1 MLYDPRLDVFL
12 ACAAQGSF
20 SRASEQ
26 LSMTSTGILKQIS
39 QLEYD
44 LETRLFN
51 RTHRGLELTEAGL
64 QLQSEAMKLKSFCQA
79 AMERVYAA
87 DCGLGRE
94 IRIGISPL
102 TPPALMADLWPK
114 IQPIIP
120 DLRFQLIPFEN
131 NQQQAQ
137 KILSSLGE
145 GIDVVPGLFDASFLE
160 TRQCAGL
167 EVCPCSIQI
176 GVPFGHPF
184 WGRSEL
190 ELDEMKGQRIH
201 IIHAGWSGVTDRL
214 REQLRQAG
222 AQIVDLEY
230 FSSEVLLQAV
240 NSQQLVIAFSIWKG
254 INPLL
259 DLVDAKWAGTM
270 SYGFLHNPHPDGGTS
285 RFLEAIRKTADGSS

>member
-20 SRASEQ
+20 LRASEQ

-39 QLEYD
+39 QLEYN

-51 RTHRGLELTEAGL
+51 RTHLGLELTEAGL

-87 DCGLGRE
+87 GCGLGRE

-114 IQPIIP
+114 IQLIIP
-120 DLRFQLIPFEN
+120 NLRFQLIPFEN
-131 NQQQAQ
+131 NQQQAL

-145 GIDVVPGLFDASFLE
+145 EIDVVPGLFDASFLE

-176 GVPFGHPF
+176 GVPIGHPF

-201 IIHAGWSGVTDRL
+201 IIHAGLSGATDRL
-214 REQLRQAG
+214 RKQLRQAG

-230 FSSEVLLQAV
+230 FSSEVLLKAV
-240 NSQQLVIAFSIWKG
+240 NSQQLVTAFSIWKG

-259 DLVDAKWAGTM
+259 DLVDAKWTGTM
-270 SYGFLHNPHPDGGTS
+270 SYGFLHNPHPDGVTS
-285 RFLEAIRKTADGSS
+285 RFPDAIRKIADGSS